1 MIGIG
6 MEKFERKI
14 HSWINTNQRSA
25 INCIRKR
32 GEEELGLPCAQ
43 RRGRQLGKSH
53 IEPLLVPAK
62 LIE

>member
-32 GEEELGLPCAQ
+32 GEEESGRVSLA
-43 RRGRQLGKSH
+43 RREGDDNSENPTSSLYSCRRN
-53 IEPLLVPAK
+53 
-62 LIE
+62 